1 MYIYMYIYIWL
12 YMYIYIYVFLIISLV
27 FRLDSPFLVAKWN
40 NISQKSS
47 TPGDHL
53 LCTAAYR
60 RSRLELPQTVYWVH
74 VKYSA
79 KIHKNTKRYYR
90 IFPKLDPV
98 YSSLFRISVQRT
110 DMIRSSPSAFLL
122 FFLLNPGWNPR
133 KNQKWDIPSEIT
145 RPILQK
151 PCNWAE
157 LSPYQHPDSL
167 GFQHQESTNTTE
179 LRIRSWGQWAH
190 GSSYSAVFPFFWYST
205 PIPQTVKDP
214 QYMVPKMSPV
224 DPIRNTCF

>member
-1 MYIYMYIYIWL
+1 MYM
-12 YMYIYIYVFLIISLV
+12 YMYIYIYRCYIIYIYMSICIYTYIYIHLYFIISFV

-98 YSSLFRISVQRT
+98 YSSRFRISVQRT

-122 FFLLNPGWNPR
+122 FLFAQSGV
-133 KNQKWDIPSEIT
+133 
-145 RPILQK
+145 K
-151 PCNWAE
+151 P
-157 LSPYQHPDSL
+157 P
-167 GFQHQESTNTTE
+167 
-179 LRIRSWGQWAH
+179 
-190 GSSYSAVFPFFWYST
+190 
-205 PIPQTVKDP
+205 
-214 QYMVPKMSPV
+214 
-224 DPIRNTCF
+224 

>member
-1 MYIYMYIYIWL
+1 MIVYV
-12 YMYIYIYVFLIISLV
+12 YIYIYVFLIISLV

-179 LRIRSWGQWAH
+179 LKIRSWGQWAH